1 MDRSDTAGSA
11 PHGELIRDFGRRRAW
26 RTEDATCEVRLM
38 ECAGDP
44 LLVWELLS
52 RREDPDGPPGVLPH
66 LPAEA
71 TIALAR
77 DMSSRGTLEQAS
89 LPGSAKQ
96 YAWGGPSVADAHT
109 PLPFEPSGE
118 DHIFALDLGFSRE
131 ARSKTRMGWVF
142 LLFIATALFTAFP
155 WFLLLLVLT

>member
-1 MDRSDTAGSA
+1 MDRSDKAGSA
-11 PHGELIRDFGRRRAW
+11 PHGELIRDFGRRRNW
-26 RTEDATCEVRLM
+26 RTEGATCEVRLM

-44 LLVWELLS
+44 LLVWEFLS

-77 DMSSRGTLEQAS
+77 GMSARGTLEQVS
-89 LPGSAKQ
+89 LPGSAKH
-96 YAWGGPSVADAHT
+96 YALGGPSFADAHT

-118 DHIFALDLGFSRE
+118 DRVYALDLGFSRE
-131 ARSKTRMGWVF
+131 VRGKSSIRWVLF
-142 LLFIATALFTAFP
+142 LFIAAALFAALP
-155 WFLLLLVLT
+155 WFLLRLALT